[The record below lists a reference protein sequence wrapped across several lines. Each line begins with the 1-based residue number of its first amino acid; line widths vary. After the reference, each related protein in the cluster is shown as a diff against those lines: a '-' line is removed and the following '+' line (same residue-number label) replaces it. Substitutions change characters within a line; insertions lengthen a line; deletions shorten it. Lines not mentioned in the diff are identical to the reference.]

1 METYSRKG
9 SEWRRWDL
17 HLHAPGT
24 KLSDCYGTDKDVWDR
39 YLKIL
44 EESTVQAFGITDYF
58 SADGYF
64 KLIEKHQ
71 KKYPYSQKVFF
82 PNIEFRLYE
91 SISAEHKNPHIHV
104 IFSNDRDICSK
115 EIIGRF
121 LLHLGTYQDDEN
133 EVNIKCSDL
142 KTTQEFEE
150 ASVSLKSIKSAL
162 EKTFGKE
169 KPYLIV
175 FPAKN
180 DGVRSTD
187 SKSPRKM
194 KITDQIDK
202 DSQFFFGGS
211 DNKEYFLSEN
221 RYETGKSAAKP
232 VVSGSDAHSFEEL
245 ERLEGNVA
253 GFPPTWIKADLT
265 FRGLKQICFEP
276 EDRVFIGVEPLV
288 EQRKTNQATKFLSRL
303 NIDQVGSYDE
313 ANGEWFKG
321 FDIPINPELTVIIG
335 NKGSG
340 KSALVDIIG
349 LLGESRQYEYF
360 SFLSDEGNNKKFKQR
375 GYAENFIAK
384 LTWQSSGTAS
394 KNLNDKVDITQ
405 PESVRYLP
413 QNYFEKLTNE
423 IEIEEFRREIED
435 VVFSHV
441 EETDRMGKSTFVA
454 LQEFKTQQNKQETS
468 ALKAYLREL
477 NIEIIELEEQ
487 SDPLHKKQIEGRLK
501 AKRDEL
507 TFLEKAKPAEVA
519 KPGEGTPEQKDLSEK
534 VNKYIEKKSTLEKTG
549 QKLVET
555 IAHKKNRLQKLSSL
569 LQSVSTIS
577 TNISNQKLNLKPVCE
592 ELGLDID
599 FIMTSK
605 FNTAPINDQISL
617 VKREIIELEKD
628 NQQVFDD
635 AFDFFSL
642 TSLPDLRAAYKF
654 LSVQLDKL
662 KEQLGT
668 PQRKYQNY
676 VENLAKWN
684 AQKREIMGDDKEPQ
698 PDTINHLLKIIEYI
712 ENSLETQLVE
722 KYELRKS
729 TSKKIFDSQKEI
741 LKFYSDLKESV
752 EEKLSSVR
760 TEEFSVDI
768 DASFVLERT
777 FFNDFLNLI
786 NKKRKGPFHGANE
799 PEKVLKSFLTY
810 IDWNDFDSIYGF
822 IENVLIKMKSYN
834 GDVLQI
840 KEQAVDKKEFY
851 DFLFSLT
858 YFSAKYELRS
868 GGKNLNELS
877 PGEKGLLLLVFYLQL
892 DKDNIPLIID
902 QPEDNLDNDSIFA
915 VLAQCIREAKKNRQV
930 VLVTHNPN
938 LAIGADAEQVVFV
951 KLEKAANY
959 KFSYET
965 GSIENPQINDKIV
978 LILEGSQPAFVKR
991 RLKYEI

>member
-1 METYSRKG
+1 MTAYSLKG

-24 KLSDCYGTDKDVWDR
+24 KLSDCYGTDNDVWDR
-39 YLKIL
+39 YLNIL
-44 EESTVQAFGITDYF
+44 EKSSIQAFGITDYF
-58 SADGYF
+58 SADSYF
-64 KLIEKHQ
+64 TLLEKYRE
-71 KKYPYSQKVFF
+71 KYPQSQKVFF
-82 PNIEFRLYE
+82 LNVEFRLYE
-91 SISAEHKNPHIHV
+91 SVSADHKNPHIHV
-104 IFSNDRDICSK
+104 IFSNDPEICSK
-115 EIIGRF
+115 KSIERF
-121 LLHLGTYQDDEN
+121 LSNLDTYQEDN
-133 EVNIKCSDL
+133 NGVKVKCSDL
-142 KTTQEFEE
+142 KSTQQFEE
-150 ASVSLKSIKSAL
+150 ASVSLKGIKQAL
-162 EKTFGKE
+162 EDTFGKV

-187 SKSPRKM
+187 SKSPRKVR
-194 KITDQIDK
+194 ITDQIDK
-202 DSQFFFGGS
+202 DSQIFFGGPDS
-211 DNKEYFLSEN
+211 KDYFLSDS
-221 RYETGKSAAKP
+221 RYESGKSDAKP

-253 GFPPTWIKADLT
+253 GFPLTWIKADLT

-276 EDRVFIGVEPLV
+276 KTRVFIGDEPLV
-288 EQRKTNQATKFLSRL
+288 EQRKVNQSTKFLSKL
-303 NIDQVGSYDE
+303 YIDQVPSYNE
-313 ANGEWFKG
+313 ANGEWFKD

-375 GYAENFIAK
+375 GYAENFHAK
-384 LTWQSSGTAS
+384 LTWQSTGEVS
-394 KNLNDKVDITQ
+394 KNLNDKVDVTK

-441 EETDRMGKSTFVA
+441 EETDRMGKTNFFA
-454 LQEFKTQQNKQETS
+454 LQEFKTQQNMHDTS
-468 ALKAYLREL
+468 DLKSKLREL
-477 NIEIIELEEQ
+477 NIKIIALEEQ
-487 SDPLHKKQIEGRLK
+487 SDPLHKKQIKEKLK
-501 AKRDEL
+501 VKQYEL
-507 TFLEKAKPAEVA
+507 ASIVKAEPTEIP
-519 KPGEGTPEQKDLSEK
+519 KPGEETQEQKALSEK
-534 VNKYIEKKSTLEKTG
+534 INKFVEKQLFLEKTG
-549 QKLVET
+549 KNVVET
-555 IAHKKNRLQKLSSL
+555 IAHKKNKLQKLSSL

-577 TNISNQKLNLKPVCE
+577 ANINSQKLNLKSVCE
-592 ELGLDID
+592 ELDLNID
-599 FIMTSK
+599 SIIRSE
-605 FNTAPINDQISL
+605 FNTDPINGQINS
-617 VKREIIELEKD
+617 VKREITELEKE
-628 NQQVFDD
+628 NIQAFDD
-635 AFDFFSL
+635 TTDFFSL
-642 TSLPDLRAAYKF
+642 TSLPDLRAAYKYMS
-654 LSVQLDKL
+654 LQLEEL

-668 PQRKYQNY
+668 PQRKYQNFI
-676 VENLAKWN
+676 EKLAKWN
-684 AQKREIMGDDKEPQ
+684 AQKSEILGDDDEPQ
-698 PDTINHLLKIIEYI
+698 PDTIKYIEQQITYI
-712 ENSLETQLVE
+712 ENSLEHQLLE
-722 KYELRKS
+722 NYKIRKE
-729 TSKKIFDSQKEI
+729 TAKQIFESQKEI
-741 LKFYSDLKESV
+741 LNFYSELKKSV

-760 TEEFSVDI
+760 TSEFSVDI

-777 FFNDFLNLI
+777 FIQEFLDKI
-786 NKKRKGPFHGANE
+786 NKTRKGPFHGANQ
-799 PEKVLKSFLTY
+799 PEKILKSLLSD

-822 IENVLIKMKSYN
+822 LENVLSKMQSYK
-834 GDVLQI
+834 GDILQI

-851 DFLFSLT
+851 DFMFSLT

-951 KLEKAANY
+951 KLEKASNY

-965 GSIENPQINDKIV
+965 GAIENPRINDKIV